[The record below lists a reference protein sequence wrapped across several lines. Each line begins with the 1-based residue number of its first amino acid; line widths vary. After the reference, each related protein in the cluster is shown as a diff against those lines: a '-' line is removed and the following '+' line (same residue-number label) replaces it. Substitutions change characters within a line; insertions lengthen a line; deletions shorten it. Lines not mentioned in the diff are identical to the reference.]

1 MNLMRMCFQQGLI
14 VLSAVTVS
22 VFAQNKSFPPVA
34 ERLAAQNALFDEQY
48 ESDLREFPERA
59 TDFGDYRYNDKLA
72 DHSLAAVLRRQKV
85 NEGFLAR
92 LRAIS
97 IGGFS
102 DQDQLS
108 HDVLVRG
115 LDQRIADFELKE
127 YEMPI
132 NQFNGI
138 HTTLADLPNAVP
150 FDSVKHYEDYIAR
163 LHQIPRVLSQTTE
176 VLRAGMKDE
185 LMPVRFLLEKIPA
198 QCQGIIDANPFLAPT
213 KKYSESISVE
223 DRKRL
228 TQQITEAINSDVIPA
243 YKAFADFIRTEYAP
257 HGRTTLSVTS
267 LPEGEKRYQNDIYER
282 TTTHMTADEIY
293 QLGLREIDRIQAE
306 MLVIAKKQG
315 FTDLAS
321 FRASLNANPKYIPT
335 SAEQIVDDFRR
346 YIAQMQPKLPELFTV
361 LPKSPVTVEPIPAFQ
376 AATATHYVAGT
387 PDGKRSGRVVV
398 ATSNFAQRSLTNDEA
413 IAYHEGIP
421 GHHMQLSI
429 QRQLTGLPKFRLQGL
444 GFTAFV
450 EGWAL
455 YSEQLGKEVGF
466 YQDPASDYGR
476 LSSELF
482 RSVRLV
488 VDTGIHSR
496 GWTRDQVVEFMRKSG
511 AVDEPTIQSETDRYI
526 AWPAQACSYKIGQL
540 KFLELREHA
549 RRELGPKFDIRTFHD
564 EILNGG
570 SLPLDL
576 LESRVEKWIADQRA
590 RQ

>member
-1 MNLMRMCFQQGLI
+1 
-14 VLSAVTVS
+14 
-22 VFAQNKSFPPVA
+22 
-34 ERLAAQNALFDEQY
+34 
-48 ESDLREFPERA
+48 
-59 TDFGDYRYNDKLA
+59 
-72 DHSLAAVLRRQKV
+72 
-85 NEGFLAR
+85 
-92 LRAIS
+92 
-97 IGGFS
+97 
-102 DQDQLS
+102 
-108 HDVLVRG
+108 
-115 LDQRIADFELKE
+115 
-127 YEMPI
+127 
-132 NQFNGI
+132 
-138 HTTLADLPNAVP
+138 
-150 FDSVKHYEDYIAR
+150 
-163 LHQIPRVLSQTTE
+163 
-176 VLRAGMKDE
+176 
-185 LMPVRFLLEKIPA
+185 
-198 QCQGIIDANPFLAPT
+198 
-213 KKYSESISVE
+213 
-223 DRKRL
+223 
-228 TQQITEAINSDVIPA
+228 
-243 YKAFADFIRTEYAP
+243 
-257 HGRTTLSVTS
+257 
-267 LPEGEKRYQNDIYER
+267 
-282 TTTHMTADEIY
+282 MTADEIH

-315 FTDLAS
+315 FADLAS

-398 ATSNFAQRSLTNDEA
+398 ATSNFAQRSLINDEA

-455 YSEQLGKEVGF
+455 YSEQLGREVGF
-466 YQDPASDYGR
+466 YQDPVSDYGR

-540 KFLELREHA
+540 KFLELRERA